1 MSESTSAIANIQKL
15 IKQLQKDALQQTLK
29 QHAEPLAKIH
39 TIMRE
44 HSLTADMIAMTFK
57 TRKPRVTK
65 ESKTAPQPT
74 VTTAP
79 SGPSVNKVA
88 VAVK

>member
-1 MSESTSAIANIQKL
+1 MSDSTSAVTNLQKL

-44 HSLTADMIAMTFK
+44 NNLTPDMVSLTFK
-57 TRKPRVTK
+57 NRKQR
-65 ESKTAPQPT
+65 SKNQPVDLKIKPT
-74 VTTAP
+74 VEP
-79 SGPSVNKVA
+79 INKMPVTM
-88 VAVK
+88 K